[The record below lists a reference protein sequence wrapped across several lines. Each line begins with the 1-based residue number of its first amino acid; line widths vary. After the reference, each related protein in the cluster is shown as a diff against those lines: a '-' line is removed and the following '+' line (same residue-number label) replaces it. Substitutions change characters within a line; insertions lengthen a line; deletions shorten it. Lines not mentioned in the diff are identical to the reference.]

1 MLGETFAGLLTLA
14 RQADQAA
21 WESLY
26 RDLAGPLAGFFR
38 SRGMWDADD
47 LVGETFLHVAR
58 NLNSFSG
65 DENQF
70 RAWVFTIAH
79 RRAVDAV
86 RQAVRRPAVTLAPKD
101 LIPLVDA
108 LDGPQDQLDAIVE
121 QLDNT
126 GTVQAL
132 LTALTPEQAEVLVLR
147 FGADLDAT
155 TVGVMTGRSTNAV
168 AAITARALTRLREL
182 LTPDPAAVT

>member
-1 MLGETFAGLLTLA
+1 MIGSTFADVLAGA
-14 RQADQAA
+14 RQADQKA
-21 WESLY
+21 WEQVY

-58 NLNSFSG
+58 SLNTFSG
-65 DENQF
+65 DESQF

-101 LIPLVDA
+101 LITLVDA
-108 LDGPQDQLDAIVE
+108 LDGPQDQLDAVVE

-126 GTVQAL
+126 GTLQAL
-132 LTALTPEQAEVLVLR
+132 LAALTPEQAEVLVLR